1 MQKCF
6 AYMYLCN
13 VYNAYRG
20 QKESADSLELELQM
34 IVSYPVG
41 AGVKPRSLGEAVST
55 LNHLSHIS

>member
-13 VYNAYRG
+13 VYNAYRE

-34 IVSYPVG
+34 IVSYRVG
-41 AGVKPRSLGEAVST
+41 AGVKPWEKQ
-55 LNHLSHIS
+55 